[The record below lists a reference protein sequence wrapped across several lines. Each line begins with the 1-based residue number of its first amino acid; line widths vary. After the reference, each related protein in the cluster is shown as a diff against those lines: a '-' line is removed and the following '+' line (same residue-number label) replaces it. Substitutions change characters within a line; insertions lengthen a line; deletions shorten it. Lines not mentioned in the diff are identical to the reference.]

1 MIPPEF
7 DYTVA
12 STVSEAIAA
21 LENREDARLI
31 AGGQSIIPALKARD
45 VAPSL
50 LVDIGRI
57 AELRGISVS
66 NDTVEI
72 GPLTTH
78 REIEESE
85 ELHRVLPI
93 MAEAA
98 DLVADPPVRNRGT
111 LGGSLA
117 FADPGGDWP
126 AVALALAA
134 RLEVTGPGGTRTIS
148 IDDFFVDRL
157 TTALQSDELLTRI
170 TIPLPR
176 LPVGMAYAKLRHPAS
191 GYALVGVAAVID
203 MDEDGVCRNCRAAV
217 TGAGPKPTLLRA
229 TCDALV
235 GQRLTSNA
243 LRAAAA
249 QASDGLSLSSDLYA
263 GEEYRAHLVRV
274 YAERVLRAATARAGA
289 GTSV

>member
-1 MIPPEF
+1 LIPPEF

-21 LENREDARLI
+21 LEHREDARVI
-31 AGGQSIIPALKARD
+31 AGGQSIIPALKARA
-45 VAPSL
+45 VGPRL
-50 LVDIGRI
+50 LIDIGRI
-57 AELRGISVS
+57 TELRGISVS

-85 ELHRVLPI
+85 ELRHLLPI

-98 DLVADPPVRNRGT
+98 NLVADPPVRNRGT

-117 FADPGGDWP
+117 TADPGGDWP
-126 AVALALAA
+126 AVTLALGAL
-134 RLEVTGPGGTRTIS
+134 LEATGPDGTRTIS
-148 IDDFFVDRL
+148 IDDFFIARQA
-157 TTALQSDELLTRI
+157 TALRHDELLTRI
-170 TIPLPR
+170 TIPLSQR
-176 LPVGMAYAKLRHPAS
+176 PVRMAYAKLRHPAS
-191 GYALVGVAAVID
+191 GYALVGVAVVID

-217 TGAGPKPTLLRA
+217 TGAGPKATLLQA

-235 GQRLTSNA
+235 GQRLTSAA

-249 QASDGLSLSSDLYA
+249 QASVGLSLFSDIYA

-274 YAERVLRAATARAGA
+274 YVERVMRTAMTRAGT
-289 GTSV
+289 GT

>member
-7 DYTVA
+7 DYLVA

-21 LENREDARLI
+21 LASREHARVV

-50 LVDIGRI
+50 LIDIGRI
-57 AELRGISVS
+57 AELRGISIS

-85 ELHRVLPI
+85 ELCRILPI

-111 LGGSLA
+111 FGGSLA
-117 FADPGGDWP
+117 YADPGGDWP
-126 AVALALAA
+126 AVALALEA
-134 RLEVTGPGGTRTIS
+134 RLEATGPDGTRIIP
-148 IDDFFVDRL
+148 IDDFFLDRL
-157 TTALQSDELLTRI
+157 TTALRHDEVLTRI
-170 TIPLPR
+170 TIPIPQR
-176 LPVGMAYAKLRHPAS
+176 PVGMAYSKLRHPAS
-191 GYALVGVAAVID
+191 GYALVGVAAVLGV
-203 MDEDGVCRNCRAAV
+203 DEGGVCRHSRVAV
-217 TGAGPKPTLLRA
+217 TGAGPKATLIRG
-229 TCDALV
+229 TCDALL
-235 GQRLTSNA
+235 GQLLTPDV
-243 LRAAAA
+243 LHTAAE
-249 QASDGLSLSSDLYA
+249 QASVGLSLCSDIYA

-274 YAERVLRAATARAGA
+274 YVERVLRTATARAGA
-289 GTSV
+289 GMQI